1 LNEKETRTA
10 PFGDVERPNRVLFD
24 ATAELYERARPGYP
38 AALFDDLVALSEAPA
53 RGRVLEI
60 GCGTG
65 QATLPMAERG
75 FQIDAVELGRQ
86 MARLARHKVA
96 RYANARV
103 HTSTFEAWPLP
114 EEPFDLVMAAT
125 AFHWLDPDIRYVK
138 AAAALR
144 RLGALAVFANHH
156 VAGGDEQ
163 FFVDVQ
169 ACYERYMPGT
179 PPGLRMSRAGDIA
192 PQTADIA
199 ASGLFEAAAVR
210 RYVWERTYST
220 AAYLDVLGTYS
231 GHLALPPSARESLLG
246 CIARLIDEGYAGQI
260 RKQYLTELIV
270 ARKRD

>member
-1 LNEKETRTA
+1 MPR
-10 PFGDVERPNRVLFD
+10 FGDVDRPNRVLFD

-38 AALFDDLVALSEAPA
+38 PALFDDLVTLSNIPV

-75 FQIDAVELGRQ
+75 FQIEAVELGSQ
-86 MARLARHKVA
+86 MARLARRKLA
-96 RYANARV
+96 RYSNVRV

-114 EEPFDLVMAAT
+114 DQPFDLVMAAT
-125 AFHWLDPDIRYVK
+125 AFHWLDPAVRYTK

-144 RLGALAVFANHH
+144 RRGALAVFASHH

-163 FFVDVQ
+163 FFIDVQ

-179 PPGLRMSRAGDIA
+179 PPGLRLSRAEDIE
-192 PQTADIA
+192 PHTGEITD
-199 ASGLFEAAAVR
+199 SGLFAAPAVR
-210 RYVWERTYST
+210 RYLWERTYTTST
-220 AAYLDVLGTYS
+220 YLDVLGTHS
-231 GHLALPPSARESLLG
+231 GHLALAPAGRESLLA
-246 CIARLIDEGYAGQI
+246 CIARLIDEEYGGEV
-260 RKQYLTELIV
+260 RKQYLTELVV